1 MDGYNVAGG
10 QVGPMLRIAQAFF
23 GPDSYFSRV
32 TELYNISRATTT
44 PRALTRLNVPL
55 HDYDFIYAD
64 QITRSDYRR
73 LEVSQSFQQPRL
85 MYSVT
90 ELPRRAFADAA
101 LSLINGFARPDI
113 GSIALSAA
121 LHVANEAFL
130 TSLRGVGHPHR
141 EIARYRGDNALL
153 PRGSLATF
161 LVAVIL
167 LCIQVVLIVAL
178 CVYINFKPTW
188 TKSLDALA
196 LMKLGAHLQG
206 RLEFPPLGKTT
217 YAEDEKFLSKADGLI
232 GLVTHEHHVSAAGD
246 VELADMPRQPQQAA
260 VLLGD
265 RETTR
270 QTAEPIPPPPL
281 YVEDTDAD
289 TNSVD
294 ERPRHRRV
302 SLSSIGPAAEPP
314 PSYYGS
320 EVTTEEVPKGPY
332 TIAVGGRGILD
343 RGLWQ
348 RHRPT

>member
-1 MDGYNVAGG
+1 MV
-10 QVGPMLRIAQAFF
+10 RIAQAFF

-32 TELYNISRATTT
+32 TELYNMSRTTTT
-44 PRALTRLNVPL
+44 PRALTRLNMPL
-55 HDYDFIYAD
+55 RNYDFYYAD
-64 QITRSDYRR
+64 RMISSERR
-73 LEVSQSFQQPRL
+73 LLEVSQSFQQPK
-85 MYSVT
+85 MKYSLT
-90 ELPRRAFADAA
+90 ELPRQAFTDAA
-101 LSLINGFARPDI
+101 LSLVNGFARPDI
-113 GSIALSAA
+113 GSSALFAA

-130 TSLRGVGHPHR
+130 TSLRDVGHPHR

-153 PRGSLATF
+153 PRSSLATF
-161 LVAVIL
+161 LLALIL

-206 RLEFPPLGKTT
+206 RFEFPPLGKTT
-217 YAEDEKFLSKADGLI
+217 YAEDEKFLRNADGLI
-232 GLVTHEHHVSAAGD
+232 GLVTHEHHVSATGD
-246 VELADMPRQPQQAA
+246 VELANMPRQPQQAA
-260 VLLGD
+260 VPLGD

-270 QTAEPIPPPPL
+270 QTTEHTPPPPL

-289 TNSVD
+289 ANSVD
-294 ERPRHRRV
+294 DRPRHRRV

-332 TIAVGGRGILD
+332 TIAVGGQGILD